1 MYNTIEYKREAFLGF
16 YGTIGI
22 RIILWVWV
30 VVLVTSFALLHWF
43 FGSALSTTEET
54 AHFAPTTT

>member
-1 MYNTIEYKREAFLGF
+1 MYNTVEYKRESFLGF

-22 RIILWVWV
+22 LIILWVWV

-43 FGSALSTTEET
+43 FCSALSATEET
-54 AHFAPTTT
+54 ADFAPTST